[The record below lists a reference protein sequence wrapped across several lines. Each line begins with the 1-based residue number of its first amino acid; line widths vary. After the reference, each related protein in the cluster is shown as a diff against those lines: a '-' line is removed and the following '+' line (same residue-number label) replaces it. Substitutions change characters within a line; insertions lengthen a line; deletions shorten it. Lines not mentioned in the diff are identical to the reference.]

1 MFEVHHIKVMERSKN
16 VWVFGGLKVVNPIYK
31 KHITT
36 TTAATATA
44 TTTATATATTTTTT
58 TTTTTCLKS
67 NSPICGKAVQHLQTR
82 FARQEDAQVRQGV
95 RWPKPQLGPHLAGQD
110 AAATGDLDAHDRW
123 PRWRHAKR
131 WGLGVFEL
139 FLVEDI

>member
-36 TTAATATA
+36 TTTTTTTTTPPTAATATA
-44 TTTATATATTTTTT
+44 

-95 RWPKPQLGPHLAGQD
+95 RWAKTATWTPPCRPRRRLPQVTWMHMVTGGPDG
-110 AAATGDLDAHDRW
+110 G
-123 PRWRHAKR
+123 HAER

-139 FLVEDI
+139 LLVEDI